1 MSVQTTAMA
10 NGMRVVTHAMPHLE
24 TASLGVWVGAGA
36 RREAAGQHGISH
48 LLEHMAFKGTDRR
61 SAREIAEEIESAGG
75 ELNAATSLETTAY
88 YARMLKGDIPL
99 AIDMLADIVRNP
111 KFDAGELV
119 REQGV
124 ILQEIAA
131 AEDSPDDEAYDL
143 VQDAAFT
150 GQALGRTILGTKN
163 SVRGFTSGDLAAYMK
178 ANYAPGVM
186 VLAAAGAVDH
196 DQVVKLAE
204 STFGDMRNED
214 PPPPAPASYKGG
226 FRRSA
231 RRFEQSHIV
240 LSYEGP
246 SYRDEAMYAAQ
257 ILSSMLGGGMSS
269 RLFQE
274 VREARGLCYSIYS
287 FCWGLSDTG
296 LFGVHAATG
305 SDQMQELVQVILRE
319 LEKLADDLVGEAEL
333 ARAKAQLKSG
343 LLMSLENSGSRV
355 EQLARQMLVFGKPL
369 AVNDLVEKV
378 EAVDKEAVRALAGK
392 IIIGGKPSASAVGPL
407 KDQNA
412 LERLIQGHE
421 PVTARAAE

>member
-10 NGMRVVTHAMPHLE
+10 NGMRVVTHPMPHLE
-24 TASLGVWVGAGA
+24 TASLGVWVGTGA
-36 RREAAGQHGISH
+36 RCEGPGQHGISH
-48 LLEHMAFKGTDRR
+48 LLEHMAFKGTHRR

-88 YARMLKGDIPL
+88 YARMLKDDIPL
-99 AIDMLADIVRNP
+99 AIDMLGDIVRNP
-111 KFDAGELV
+111 KFDAGELA
-119 REQGV
+119 REQDV
-124 ILQEIAA
+124 ILQEITA

-150 GQALGRTILGTKN
+150 GQALGRTILGTKA

-178 ANYAPGVM
+178 ANYAPGAM

-196 DQVVKLAE
+196 DQVVSLAQ
-204 STFGDMRNED
+204 STFGDMESGD
-214 PPPPAPASYKGG
+214 PPAPAAASYRGG

-246 SYRDEAMYAAQ
+246 SYRDETMYAAQ

-274 VREARGLCYSIYS
+274 AREARGLCYSIYS

-305 SDQMQELVQVILRE
+305 SDQMQELAQVILQE
-319 LEKLADDLVGEAEL
+319 LEKLAVDLVGDAEL

-343 LLMSLENSGSRV
+343 LLMSLESSGSRA

-369 AVNDLVEKV
+369 AVTELVEKV
-378 EAVDKEAVRALAGK
+378 EAVDREAVRALAGK
-392 IIIGGKPSASAVGPL
+392 IIVGGKSSASAVGPL

-412 LERLIQGHE
+412 LERLIGRHE